1 MADIQECFEDENWWE
16 RGVFDRGTDPY
27 YGEVALQGPVWKMT
41 RTPGRTKWVCRPV
54 GADNDYIY
62 QKYLGIGREQ
72 LSDWKNREI
81 V

>member
-1 MADIQECFEDENWWE
+1 
-16 RGVFDRGTDPY
+16 
-27 YGEVALQGPVWKMT
+27 
-41 RTPGRTKWVCRPV
+41 V